1 MDTWFISDTHFGHR
15 NIIGYC
21 RPEFPFVEDMDEALI
36 KNWNERVKPGDR
48 VYHLGDFAI
57 SPKHAAA
64 IRPRLNGTIRLIV
77 GNHDDIPKLVNYGL
91 FQRVQLWRAFKEHGF
106 TATHIPLAASQLRHG
121 TFNVHGHV
129 HANNSELEPHHL
141 NICVE
146 QTNYA
151 PLHLN
156 EVLALIEAKAAR
168 MVA

>member
-15 NIIGYC
+15 NIVGYC
-21 RPEFPFVEDMDEALI
+21 RPEFQFVEDMDEALI
-36 KNWNERVKPGDR
+36 QNWNKRVNPGDR

-64 IRPRLNGTIRLIV
+64 VRPRLNGTIRLIV
-77 GNHDDIPKLVNYGL
+77 GNHDDIPKLVSLGL

-106 TATHIPLAASQLRHG
+106 TATHIPLAKAQLRCG

-129 HANNSELEPHHL
+129 HIEESGLEPHHL

-151 PLHLN
+151 PLHLD
-156 EVLALIEAKAAR
+156 EVLHKLMEREAKL
-168 MVA
+168 